1 MIEERRESIEQEIES
16 LQYDREV
23 LRALFHKVDGVV
35 SGKTLSDI
43 IFDIHLMENRI
54 ERLRKQLPPLMSQR
68 QLRALEEIPKVWAEV
83 TGKKIG
89 NTREE
94 ALNEAL
100 HRELWNRFD
109 KPKEEALCEA
119 ADKTLQEYADIAA
132 GRDLEST
139 AKRFEEARE
148 EHGTPTWKVDKDRPV
163 GGIFIDDDNVAH
175 VNGTIETPRMVIE
188 AAPRRTGRTF
198 RSWLHNYFK

>member
-1 MIEERRESIEQEIES
+1 MIEERREAVEQEIEN
-16 LQYDREV
+16 LRYDREV

-35 SGKTLSDI
+35 SDKTLSDI
-43 IFDIHLMENRI
+43 IFDIHLMGNRI
-54 ERLRKQLPPLMSQR
+54 ERLRKQLPPPMSQR
-68 QLRALEEIPKVWAEV
+68 QLRAIEDIPEVWAEV
-83 TGKKIG
+83 TG
-89 NTREE
+89 N
-94 ALNEAL
+94 
-100 HRELWNRFD
+100 

-148 EHGTPTWKVDKDRPV
+148 EHGTPLWKVDKDRAAR
-163 GGIFIDDDNVAH
+163 GIFIDDDNVAH

-198 RSWLHNYFK
+198 RSWLCNYFK